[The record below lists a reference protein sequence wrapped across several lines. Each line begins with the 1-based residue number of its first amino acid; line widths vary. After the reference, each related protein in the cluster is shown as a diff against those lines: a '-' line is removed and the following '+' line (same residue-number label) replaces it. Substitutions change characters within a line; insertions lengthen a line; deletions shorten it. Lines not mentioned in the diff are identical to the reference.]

1 MDLILGPFA
10 DARLA
15 TLDLETL
22 GTYEALLGENDQ
34 DLYQWVS
41 GQAQPPKEFTEMIDI
56 LRDHS
61 RNRFAQT
68 SDQ

>member
-10 DARLA
+10 DACLA

-22 GTYEALLGENDQ
+22 DTYEALLGENDQ

-41 GQAQPPKEFTEMIDI
+41 GQAQPPKKFADMIDT
-56 LRDHS
+56 LRIHS

-68 SDQ
+68 S